1 MFERI
6 YGSHSPQL
14 RLLETLRDQVYD
26 GDGRKY
32 PKDLDFRSNLR
43 GCLQELKSDILQ
55 GRIVN
60 IQLEARGEVLADFI
74 ASAREA
80 LQTGQKDIA
89 AVLACAALE
98 DALKRA
104 ARHRGLEVH
113 DKVMSEVVNAL
124 KGAGAIRSPQGKV
137 LDGYVRIRDKTFHA
151 QWDAVDEASING
163 IIAFTETFLVQQF
176 ASSIDSD
183 SPANL

>member
-6 YGSHSPQL
+6 YASHSPQL

-26 GDGRKY
+26 GDGRKF

-137 LDGYVRIRDKTFHA
+137 LDGYVKIRDKTFHA
-151 QWDAVDEASING
+151 QWDSVDVASINS

-176 ASSIDSD
+176 SPTIDAD
-183 SPANL
+183 SPGNP